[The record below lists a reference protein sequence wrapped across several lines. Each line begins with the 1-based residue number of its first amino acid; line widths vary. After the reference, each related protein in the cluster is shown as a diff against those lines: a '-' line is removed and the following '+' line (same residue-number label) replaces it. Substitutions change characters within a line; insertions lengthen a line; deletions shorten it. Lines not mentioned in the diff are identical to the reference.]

1 MKSIVSRRQVEMERT
16 LMYQRFVPDRNLTG
30 KVVLRLLLAA
40 LALTVWALL
49 VAGPAARAD
58 AAKAGQSRPNI
69 VLIEVDDAV
78 VGDLEF
84 MPNVKRL
91 TERGG
96 TTFSNYFVS
105 YSLCCTA
112 RTTLLTG
119 QFSHNH
125 QVLSNFRAN
134 SGGYYTFRDLPGKL
148 NQRNSLAPW
157 LQRAGYRTGLIG
169 KYLNE
174 YGALDR
180 TEVPPGWSRWVGL
193 LDNSTYDYYNYVLN
207 IDGRLR
213 YYGDPDYAEVQLDL
227 ATRLVNDPPESFPE
241 LLAAFRSIFDPFDYF
256 GWQREE
262 DYTMDVGGAFA
273 ADFVRNSAPSRKPF
287 FLYYSPPGPHAEDTN
302 HLQGLR
308 PGAPGPDPRPPARY
322 RDTFDDVPLPRPPS
336 FNEADVSDKAVNLSG
351 LPLLTEP
358 QIAEITD
365 NYRGRLGAV
374 RAVDDQVGR
383 IASEVRRAGEMNN
396 TYFIFTSD
404 NGYLQGEHR
413 LRGSKFLPYENS
425 IRVPT
430 LISGPGVKK
439 GQIRIGNAIDVDLAP
454 TILDMA
460 NVKPGRVMDGASLL
474 PAAENRRR
482 IPRRAV
488 LLQAMRPLLRFYTPL
503 TAFDQPFYG
512 VRYQGFKYLNW
523 SFDATELYNLRED
536 PDELVNLAADPA
548 YAATAARLEGLAKRL
563 STCSGKAC
571 R

>member
-1 MKSIVSRRQVEMERT
+1 MFERIA
-16 LMYQRFVPDRNLTG
+16 YGRNLNG
-30 KVVLRLLLAA
+30 SIRPGLMAAALLAFVFI
-40 LALTVWALL
+40 LA
-49 VAGPAARAD
+49 AGPAAPAD
-58 AAKAGQSRPNI
+58 AAKSKKPRPNI
-69 VLIEVDDAV
+69 VLIQADDAV
-78 VGDLEF
+78 VSDVQY
-84 MPNVKRL
+84 MPNLKRL
-91 TERGG
+91 LKRGG

-125 QVLSNFRAN
+125 RVLSNFRAN
-134 SGGYYTFRDLPGKL
+134 DGGYYTFRDLPGKL
-148 NQRNSLAPW
+148 NQRNSLGPW
-157 LQRAGYRTGLIG
+157 LQKAGYRTALVG

-180 TEVPPGWSRWVGL
+180 TEVPPGWNRWVGL
-193 LDNSTYDYYNYVLN
+193 LDNSTYDYFNYALN
-207 IDGRLR
+207 IDGKLR
-213 YYGDPDYAEVQLDL
+213 YYGDPEYAEAQLDL
-227 ATRLVNDPPESFPE
+227 ATLNITDPAESFPE
-241 LLAAFRSIFDPFDYF
+241 LLADFRSIFVPFDYF

-262 DYTMDVGGAFA
+262 DYTMDVGGEFA
-273 ADFVRNSAPSRKPF
+273 ANFVRKSAGSRKPF

-308 PGAPGPDPRPPARY
+308 PGAPEPDPRPPARY

-336 FNEADVSDKAVNLSG
+336 FNEADVSDKEINLNG

-358 QIAEITD
+358 QIAEMTE

-374 RAVDDQVGR
+374 RAVDDQIGR
-383 IASEVRRAGEMNN
+383 IVREVRRAGEMKN
-396 TYFIFTSD
+396 TYFIFNSD

-439 GQIRIGNAIDVDLAP
+439 GQVRTGNAADVDLAP

-460 NVKPGRVMDGASLL
+460 GVKPGRTMDGVSLL
-474 PAAENRRR
+474 PAAETKRRLPKR
-482 IPRRAV
+482 PI
-488 LLQAMRPLLRFYTPL
+488 LLQAMRPLIRFYTPL

-512 VRYQGFKYLNW
+512 VRTGIYKYLNW
-523 SFDATELYNLRED
+523 SFGAVELYNLKED
-536 PDELVNLAADPA
+536 PDELVNLADDPA
-548 YAATAARLEGLAKRL
+548 HADTVERLEKLAKRL
-563 STCSGKAC
+563 STCSGSSC

>member
-1 MKSIVSRRQVEMERT
+1 MSLNQSLVHHRYM
-16 LMYQRFVPDRNLTG
+16 TG
-30 KVVLRLLLAA
+30 TTGRVFLLLAVA
-40 LALTVWALL
+40 VAWAF
-49 VAGPAARAD
+49 VAAGPAAHAG
-58 AAKAGQSRPNI
+58 AAKAGQPRPNI
-69 VLIEVDDAV
+69 VLIQADDAV
-78 VGDLEF
+78 VSDLQY

-91 TERGG
+91 MKRGG
-96 TTFSNYFVS
+96 TSFSNYFVS

-125 QVLSNFRAN
+125 RVLSNFRAN
-134 SGGYYTFRDLPGKL
+134 DGGYYTFRDLPGKL
-148 NQRNSLAPW
+148 NQRNSLGPW
-157 LQRAGYRTGLIG
+157 LQGAGYRTALVG

-180 TEVPPGWSRWVGL
+180 TEVPPGWNRWVGL
-193 LDNSTYDYYNYVLN
+193 LDNSTYDYYNYALN
-207 IDGRLR
+207 INGKLR
-213 YYGDPDYAEVQLDL
+213 YYGDPDYAEAQLDL
-227 ATRLVNDPPESFPE
+227 ATLNATEPPNSFPE
-241 LLAAFRSIFDPFDYF
+241 LLADFRSIFVPFDYF
-256 GWQREE
+256 GWQREQ
-262 DYTMDVGGAFA
+262 DYTMDVGGSFA

-322 RDTFDDVPLPRPPS
+322 RDTFDNVPLPRPPS

-358 QIAEITD
+358 QIAEMTE

-374 RAVDDQVGR
+374 RAVDDQVRR
-383 IASEVRRAGEMNN
+383 IVDEVRRAGEMNN
-396 TYFIFTSD
+396 TYFIFNSD

-430 LISGPGVKK
+430 LISGPGVRK
-439 GQIRIGNAIDVDLAP
+439 GQVRTGNAIDVDLAP

-460 NVKPGRVMDGASLL
+460 NVKSGRVMDGTSLL

-482 IPRRAV
+482 IPERAV

-512 VRYQGFKYLNW
+512 VRTEGFKYLNW
-523 SFDATELYNLRED
+523 SFDATELYNLKQD
-536 PDELVNLAADPA
+536 PDELVNLAEDPA
-548 YAATAARLEGLAKRL
+548 YADTIARLEQISKRL
-563 STCSGKAC
+563 STCRGSSC